1 MVHLARDVRFV
12 ALLLAATL
20 LAASVAI
27 SKVQRQRDVYDVLAF
42 VDVTGSMLVRD
53 MTAGTPQAVNRIDA
67 AKHALHDLLAALPCQ
82 SKLGLGIFTERRSFV
97 LVDPVEVCE
106 NFAPLSGAIAALDW
120 RMGWEGDSMVTKGL
134 HNAISLAA
142 PVKADVVFLTD
153 GQEAPPLPPG
163 SGPPE
168 FEGKIGEV
176 KGLVVGVGARSK
188 SPIPKFDDE
197 GRETGSYGA
206 DDVPQENRTGPPPP
220 DAESRPGYHPKFAPF
235 GSEPPTGDE
244 HLSSVRFEHLT
255 SISSKAGL
263 AYVELSQTPDLM
275 AAVARHAHTRS
286 TTVEADLRPYT
297 AGMALLCLIAAYAWP
312 RPHSGAVR
320 RATA

>member
-1 MVHLARDVRFV
+1 MAHVIRDVRFL
-12 ALLLAATL
+12 ALLLAALLL
-20 LAASVAI
+20 LASLAV
-27 SKVQRQRDVYDVLAF
+27 SKVQRQRDVYDILAF

-53 MTAGTPQAVNRIDA
+53 MKGGNPDAVSRIEA
-67 AKHALHDLLAALPCQ
+67 SKQALHDLLAALPCQ

-97 LVDPVEVCE
+97 LVDPAEVCE

-120 RMGWEGDSMVTKGL
+120 RMAWEGDSMVTKGL
-134 HNAISLAA
+134 HNAISLAV
-142 PVKADVVFLTD
+142 PVKADIVFLTD

-163 SGPPE
+163 LGPPE
-168 FEGKIGEV
+168 FEGKLGEV

-197 GRETGSYGA
+197 GRETGSYGP

-235 GSEPPTGDE
+235 GTDPPVGDE

-255 SISSKAGL
+255 AIATKAGL

-275 AAVARHAHTRS
+275 AAVSRHAHAKAIA
-286 TTVEADLRPYT
+286 VEADLRPFT
-297 AGMALLCLIAAYAWP
+297 SGMALLCLIAAYAWP
-312 RPHSGAVR
+312 RPNSGAAR